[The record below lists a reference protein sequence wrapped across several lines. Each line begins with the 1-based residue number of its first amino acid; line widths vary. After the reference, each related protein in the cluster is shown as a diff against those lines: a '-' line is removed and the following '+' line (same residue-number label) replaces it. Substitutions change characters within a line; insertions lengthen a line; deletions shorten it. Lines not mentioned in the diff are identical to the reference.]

1 MFDKQDWIEQL
12 KALGVRKDMVIVLD
26 GVLNQIDY
34 TVHQYNTFLEA
45 LLDIISNEGTVVY
58 VSHHEDLIE
67 PGYWQKEVPLHEYDK
82 VRKQLAS
89 TTHQWPSHDLLATT
103 FLLRD
108 DTFSKRHPSFTV
120 MSIGKYARFIT
131 RKIPLHFP
139 NGEYSPMQSCV
150 DLKAYVIVLNELSL
164 HSYPFHHAIS
174 KKSKQPTIIS
184 GGILIEEGVSRWQK
198 HLDSKV
204 SYSQMMMLLENVESN
219 RKVNRIDVMGDGL
232 ILLPFEHLL

>member
-12 KALGVRKDMVIVLD
+12 KVLGVKKDMVVVLD
-26 GVLNQIDY
+26 GELNQIDY
-34 TVHQYNTFLEA
+34 TVHQYNTFLDA

-58 VSHHEDLIE
+58 ISHHEDLIE
-67 PGYWQKEVPLHEYDK
+67 PGYWQKELPLHEYDK
-82 VRKQLAS
+82 LRKQLAS
-89 TTHQWPSHDLLATT
+89 TTHQWPAHDLLATT

-108 DTFSKRHPSFTV
+108 DTFSKHHPSFTV

-139 NGEYSPMQSCV
+139 NGEYSPMQSCL

-164 HSYPFHHAIS
+164 HSYPFHHAITQ
-174 KKSKQPTIIS
+174 KTKQPTIIS
-184 GGILIEEGVSRWQK
+184 GGVMIEKGVSRWQK

-204 SYSQMMMLLENVESN
+204 SYSQMMSLLEGVETNRNVN
-219 RKVNRIDVMGDGL
+219 KIHVMGDEL
-232 ILLPFEHLL
+232 ILMAFEHLM